1 MNYAKYGSRKFHL
14 ALLSLAAVFAL
25 AWVDKL
31 DTVAAGAL
39 IAAAGVYNYTNLKQ
53 KREEAQNKLDV
64 AEAEAL

>member
-1 MNYAKYGSRKFHL
+1 MTIHPKYGSRKFHL

-39 IAAAGVYNYTNLKQ
+39 IAAAGVYGHFNLKQ
-53 KREEAQNKLDV
+53 KRDEAEAK
-64 AEAEAL
+64 AEAELS